1 MVQIE
6 ATLVEFLRDNRRA
19 FLFCRDGS
27 GRPIGYAMQSI
38 RCDLTSLYFSTYT
51 KSPKVKHLR
60 ANPAAACLVLGE
72 REGSDGAWAS
82 VRGTAEVYQPSA
94 EEIDEL
100 IGAGPH
106 DGRVP
111 GRVVAGVRD
120 RLTTGK
126 RCLIRLVIDEVVC
139 AHAT

>member
-1 MVQIE
+1 VVQLE

-60 ANPAAACLVLGE
+60 TNPAAACLIVGE
-72 REGSDGAWAS
+72 GEGCNRAWAS
-82 VRGTAEVYQPSA
+82 VRGTAEIFAPSL
-94 EEIDEL
+94 EQIDEL
-100 IGAGPH
+100 ISARPP

-111 GRVVAGVRD
+111 DRVVAGVRD

-126 RCLIRLVIDEVVC
+126 RCFIRLVIDEVC

>member
-1 MVQIE
+1 VVQLE
-6 ATLVEFLRDNRRA
+6 ATLVEFLRENRRA
-19 FLFCRDGS
+19 FLFCHDES

-60 ANPAAACLVLGE
+60 ANPAAACVVLSGQ
-72 REGSDGAWAS
+72 EGSDRAWAS
-82 VRGTAEVYQPSA
+82 VRGAAEIYQPSA

-100 IGAGPH
+100 IGAGSP
-106 DGRVP
+106 DGRVSDQ
-111 GRVVAGVRD
+111 VVASVRD

-126 RCLIRLVIDEVVC
+126 RCLIRLVIGEVC